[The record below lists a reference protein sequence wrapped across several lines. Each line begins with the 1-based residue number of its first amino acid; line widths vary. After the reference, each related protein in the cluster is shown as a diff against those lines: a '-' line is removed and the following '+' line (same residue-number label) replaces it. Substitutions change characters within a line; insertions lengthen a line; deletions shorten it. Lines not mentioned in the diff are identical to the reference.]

1 MAACAAPAKTLAF
14 RKMTDSILCFGEV
27 LFRLAAPGH
36 ERLLQSNQLNVHIG
50 GAEAN
55 VAAALAGW
63 GHTAHILSVLPN
75 SPLAEAAIGELRR
88 VGIDVSRVKRGP
100 GRMGLYFFEQGAMQR
115 ASEVIYDRA
124 HSAFANIDSAQF
136 DWPKLL
142 YGIDRLHL
150 SGVTPALGHGP
161 ARAAIDA
168 ACAARAAGI
177 KVSFDGNFRAKLWQ
191 SWDGDAADIL
201 HQLMT
206 EADVLF
212 ANERDIALVLRK
224 SFAANEPRLAFADA
238 AKAAFA
244 AFPHLQYFV
253 ATNRQAPDVM
263 QHSICAWLALRD
275 GQLFETPVCTMHEIV
290 DRIGTGDAFAAGFLH
305 GLHSQYSLQQC
316 LTFAWASGCLKH
328 SIPGDFT
335 RCTIADVEAFLRPD
349 SGAVRR

>member
-1 MAACAAPAKTLAF
+1 MAA
-14 RKMTDSILCFGEV
+14 SILCFGEV

-36 ERLLQSNQLNVHIG
+36 ERLLQSNQLQVHIG

-75 SPLAEAAIGELRR
+75 NPLADAAVGELRR
-88 VGIDVSRVKRGP
+88 VGIQTSYIRRGP

-115 ASEVIYDRA
+115 ASEVIYDRV

-136 DWPKLL
+136 DWPLL
-142 YGIDRLHL
+142 LRGIDRLHL

-168 ACAARAAGI
+168 ARAARAAGI

-191 SWDGDAADIL
+191 TWDGDAADIL
-201 HQLMT
+201 HQLMM

-212 ANERDIALVLRK
+212 ANERDMALVLRK
-224 SFAANEPRLAFADA
+224 SFDTNEPRVAFAAA

-244 AFPHLQYFV
+244 TFPQLQYFA
-253 ATNRQAPDVM
+253 ATNRQSSDVT

-275 GQLFETPVCTMHEIV
+275 GQLIETPVCTMREVV

-305 GLHSQYSLQQC
+305 GLHSDYSLEQC

-328 SIPGDFT
+328 SIAGDFT
-335 RCTIADVEAFLRPD
+335 RCTIADVEAFLHPD